1 MQTSQELS
9 NPTLKNLD
17 SYEYAIIAVIN
28 FRTWMKYINKIKD
41 EMEKKNPPYDAY
53 SWVTRLKL
61 ILVS

>member
-1 MQTSQELS
+1 MQTSQKLS

-41 EMEKKNPPYDAY
+41 GMEKKIRHMTLIRGWRDL
-53 SWVTRLKL
+53 SWF
-61 ILVS
+61 

>member
-41 EMEKKNPPYDAY
+41 GMEKKIRQMTRIRGWRDL
-53 SWVTRLKL
+53 SWF
-61 ILVS
+61 

>member
-41 EMEKKNPPYDAY
+41 GMEKKIRHI
-53 SWVTRLKL
+53 TL
-61 ILVS
+61 IRG